1 MFNIILLG
9 ITSLLNDFSSEMVF
23 PLLPFFIQSLGGGG
37 VAIGLVFGIGDA
49 IASVLKVFSGR
60 IADRTRRYKLLTFFG
75 YAFSV
80 CAKFGYAAFSSLSAI
95 AAVYPVERIG
105 KGFRDAPRDAIV
117 SESLSAADRG
127 RGFGIQRAMD
137 STGAILGAVAVLVLF
152 VHYALPFR
160 TIFLISALIG
170 ITGLIPLLFVRVPR
184 VLQPPET
191 KRFSLR
197 ALTPELRRFIGIATL
212 FSLGTFSYAFLI
224 LQTQM
229 SFVGLQQYRSFEL
242 ALIIYIA
249 FNACDALLSVPAGA
263 LSDRIGRRRVVLMG
277 YTSFA
282 VVSIGFLVLSQVH
295 FMTSVNFMVALLLFM
310 LYGAYKA
317 LIDASQR
324 ALVSDLSSPEIRGT
338 ALGTFQMLTGLAAVP
353 AGLISGLLWD
363 LAPQYTFAYGAG
375 LSLVAC
381 VLLLANL
388 RGYK

>member
-49 IASVLKVFSGR
+49 VASVLKVFSGR
-60 IADRTRRYKLLTFFG
+60 IADRTRQYKLLTFAG

-80 CAKFGYAAFSSLSAI
+80 CAKFGYAAFSGLGAI
-95 AAVYPVERIG
+95 AAVYPIERIG

-117 SESLSAADRG
+117 SESLPEADRG

-160 TIFLISALIG
+160 TIFLISALTA
-170 ITGLIPLLFVRVPR
+170 ITGLIPLIFVRVPK
-184 VLQPPET
+184 VLRAPE
-191 KRFSLR
+191 KKGFSLK

-212 FSLGTFSYAFLI
+212 FAMGAFSYAFLI
-224 LQTQM
+224 LQTQA
-229 SFVGLQQYRSFEL
+229 SFSGLQRYQSFEL

-249 FNACDALLSVPAGA
+249 FNFCDALLSAPAGM

-277 YTSFA
+277 YISFA
-282 VVSIGFLVLSQVH
+282 IVSLGFLVLSRAH
-295 FMTSVNFMVALLLFM
+295 LTTTLNFGVALVLFL

-324 ALVSDLSSPEIRGT
+324 ALVSDLSPSEIRGT
-338 ALGTFQMLTGLAAVP
+338 ALGTFQMLTGLAAIP
-353 AGLISGLLWD
+353 AGLVSGLLWD
-363 LAPQYTFAYGAG
+363 VAPHYTFAYGAA
-375 LSLVAC
+375 LSLTAS
-381 VLLLANL
+381 VLLVMSL
-388 RGYK
+388 RGRK